1 MTINEIIINA
11 RERIDAQLAVDNY
24 SGYQQTLE
32 DAVYRAYKLA
42 VTEMSL
48 ELSYALHK
56 LNKKTIEDEI

>member
-24 SGYQQTLE
+24 SGYQKTLE
-32 DAVYRAYKLA
+32 DAVHKAYSLA

>member
-1 MTINEIIINA
+1 MTMNEIIVNA

-32 DAVYRAYKLA
+32 DAVYQAYSLA

-56 LNKKTIEDEI
+56 LNKRTTDEI